1 MRKTFAT
8 LLATLA
14 TTAHVTGA
22 DAPAP
27 PPSGPQTDGSF
38 RKVILDSDQQVDG
51 KWTDTLVDPMEISI
65 AADGRVFLAERQGII
80 KVWKPD
86 TKTTTVIGKVDVFA

>member
-38 RKVILDSDQQVDG
+38 RKVILEDRKSV
-51 KWTDTLVDPMEISI
+51 V
-65 AADGRVFLAERQGII
+65 
-80 KVWKPD
+80 
-86 TKTTTVIGKVDVFA
+86 